1 MFLKIKYILQGYFYW
16 FISLFGK
23 LKNHKLYEK
32 RMNICK
38 ECDKNKEGV
47 CEICGCVL
55 KAKTKSD
62 SVCPL
67 EKWK

>member
-1 MFLKIKYILQGYFYW
+1 
-16 FISLFGK
+16 
-23 LKNHKLYEK
+23 
-32 RMNICK
+32 MNICK